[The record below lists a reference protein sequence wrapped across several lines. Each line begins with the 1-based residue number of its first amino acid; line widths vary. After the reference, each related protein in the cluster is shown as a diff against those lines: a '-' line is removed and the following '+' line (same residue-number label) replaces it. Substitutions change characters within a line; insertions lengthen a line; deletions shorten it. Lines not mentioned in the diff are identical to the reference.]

1 MNDYL
6 RTNLRF
12 LAGSVSAI
20 AAMALFFM
28 MLSWAVGGT
37 PFYKDV
43 LLGDTFLPVLVGL
56 MIAGVAANQL
66 LRKKE
71 ETQMSGVPALNAR

>member
-1 MNDYL
+1 MNDYR

-37 PFYKDV
+37 PYYKDV
-43 LLGDTFLPVLVGL
+43 LLGDTSLPILLGL
-56 MIAGVAANQL
+56 IFSGAVASYL
-66 LRKKE
+66 LRKRE
-71 ETQMSGVPALNAR
+71 GALIGAHALNAR